1 MTIPFTV
8 RKSILSYTG
17 HSAPRSL
24 LLAGLLAGA
33 LASPSAPLAAQQLRY
48 NLRPSVTWTEWDES
62 LGLGKAR
69 SLGGSAGLGFGEY
82 VDLTAFYR
90 KSDSR
95 STHLSSLPFTAGM
108 RMPPADQQL
117 DIDSW
122 GAEVSVGLARGSLVP
137 VLMGGAGILRLRP
150 EAGGDIRRVQL
161 RYGLGLRTRV
171 LDLFESEVM
180 VERSRYHLDPLELAA
195 PVSVGDA
202 ALPEDPGAGALRRNL
217 ALRVGLMLQLGEP
230 DYPSWPDRYRA
241 DDRRFRR
248 PSSSAAVLFEPF
260 GGAQAF
266 DPAFGI
272 DDQAIAG
279 FRAGFELGPS
289 VGLRG
294 FYWRGVDDR
303 HAWEDG
309 IRGYG
314 GEAQFSLGGLA
325 LFSPHLLAGAGR
337 MEFGPELARDAASVP
352 ADRTTLIV
360 GGGLDLGLGRH
371 LRLTAAAR
379 DYIMSRPDP
388 GAAAVDFEDVRDP
401 GDLVH
406 NWQMSAGLKI
416 LVGGGR
422 GRDRRPDFIRDD
434 LAEMEDRLAERVDAR
449 LDEMERRMEE
459 TARAE
464 AATPVEAGPQD
475 APVMPVEPEVASP
488 LTGPEP
494 IPGEPES
501 EPAPGFEFDPEYEF
515 DPDPVGP
522 EIDFRDQVYGDSR
535 LDPALGFPARELRPY
550 TGVLGG
556 PHTQWI
562 FGVAADWGPSD
573 HLKAFN
579 FVPEASLSLG
589 QGKPSWLV
597 AANLQYRPPWLY
609 QRDSWWISPVTSF
622 GLGVLNQDGSE
633 LVLNASWGV
642 NLQLSHVRGVSGE
655 PLNLYIAHQGIDLFR
670 KERLIVGMSVER

>member
-1 MTIPFTV
+1 M
-8 RKSILSYTG
+8 
-17 HSAPRSL
+17 
-24 LLAGLLAGA
+24 
-33 LASPSAPLAAQQLRY
+33 
-48 NLRPSVTWTEWDES
+48 
-62 LGLGKAR
+62 
-69 SLGGSAGLGFGEY
+69 
-82 VDLTAFYR
+82 
-90 KSDSR
+90 
-95 STHLSSLPFTAGM
+95 
-108 RMPPADQQL
+108 
-117 DIDSW
+117 
-122 GAEVSVGLARGSLVP
+122 
-137 VLMGGAGILRLRP
+137 
-150 EAGGDIRRVQL
+150 
-161 RYGLGLRTRV
+161 
-171 LDLFESEVM
+171 
-180 VERSRYHLDPLELAA
+180 
-195 PVSVGDA
+195 
-202 ALPEDPGAGALRRNL
+202 
-217 ALRVGLMLQLGEP
+217 
-230 DYPSWPDRYRA
+230 
-241 DDRRFRR
+241 
-248 PSSSAAVLFEPF
+248 LFEPF

-337 MEFGPELARDAASVP
+337 MEFGPELAAHGERVP

-379 DYIMSRPDP
+379 DYIMSRPDLD
-388 GAAAVDFEDVRDP
+388 AAAVDFEDVRDP

-416 LVGGGR
+416 LVGGGS
-422 GRDRRPDFIRDD
+422 GPRRPDFGRAD
-434 LAEMEDRLAERVDAR
+434 LAAMEDRLTERADAR

-464 AATPVEAGPQD
+464 ATIPAEPEPQD
-475 APVMPVEPEVASP
+475 APVMAVEPDPEPVEPE
-488 LTGPEP
+488 TRFPE
-494 IPGEPES
+494 
-501 EPAPGFEFDPEYEF
+501 
-515 DPDPVGP
+515 
-522 EIDFRDQVYGDSR
+522 QVYGDSR

-556 PHTQWI
+556 PHTQWV

-642 NLQLSHVRGVSGE
+642 NVQLSHVRGVSGE

>member
-1 MTIPFTV
+1 M
-8 RKSILSYTG
+8 
-17 HSAPRSL
+17 
-24 LLAGLLAGA
+24 LAGA
-33 LASPSAPLAAQQLRY
+33 LASSYAPLAGQQLRY

-69 SLGGSAGLGFGEY
+69 SLGASAGLGFGEY

-95 STHLSSLPFTAGM
+95 STHMSSLPFTAGM

-117 DIDSW
+117 EIDSW
-122 GAEVSVGLARGSLVP
+122 GAEVSLGFARGSLVP
-137 VLMGGAGILRLRP
+137 VLMGGAGILRFRP
-150 EAGGDIRRVQL
+150 EASGDIRRVQL
-161 RYGLGLRTRV
+161 RYGVGLRTRV
-171 LDLFESEVM
+171 LGLFDGEVM
-180 VERSRYHLDPLELAA
+180 VERSRYYLDPLELAA
-195 PVSVGDA
+195 PVSVGDV

-230 DYPSWPDRYRA
+230 DYPSWSDGYRA
-241 DDRRFRR
+241 GDRRFRS

-314 GEAQFSLGGLA
+314 GEAQFNLGGLA

-337 MEFGPELARDAASVP
+337 MEFGPELASQAERVP

-379 DYIMSRPDP
+379 DYIMSRPDLD
-388 GAAAVDFEDVRDP
+388 AAAVDFEDVRDP

-416 LVGGGR
+416 LVGGGS
-422 GRDRRPDFIRDD
+422 GPRRPDFGRDD
-434 LAEMEDRLAERVDAR
+434 LAAMEDRLAERVDAR

-459 TARAE
+459 TASAE
-464 AATPVEAGPQD
+464 AATPVEVGPQD
-475 APVMPVEPEVASP
+475 APVMAVEPEPAPP

-494 IPGEPES
+494 TPGEPAI
-501 EPAPGFEFDPEYEF
+501 EPAPGLEFDPEPFE
-515 DPDPVGP
+515 P
-522 EIDFRDQVYGDSR
+522 ETDFPEQVFGDSR

-556 PHTQWI
+556 PDTQWI

-642 NLQLSHVRGVSGE
+642 TVQLSHVRGISGE

-670 KERLIVGMSVER
+670 KERLILGMSVER

>member
-1 MTIPFTV
+1 MVTIPVTV
-8 RKSILSYTG
+8 KKSIPLSAG
-17 HSAPRSL
+17 HPASRGL

-33 LASPSAPLAAQQLRY
+33 LATASAPLAAQQLRY
-48 NLRPSVTWTEWDES
+48 NFRPSVTWTEWDES

-90 KSDSR
+90 RSDSR
-95 STHLSSLPFTAGM
+95 STHLSRLPFTAGM
-108 RMPPADQQL
+108 RTPPADQQL

-122 GAEVSVGLARGSLVP
+122 GSEVSIGLARGSLVP
-137 VLMGGAGILRLRP
+137 VLMGGAGVLRFRP
-150 EAGGDIRRVQL
+150 EAGSDIRRVQL

-171 LDLFESEVM
+171 LDLFEGEVM
-180 VERSRYHLDPLELAA
+180 VERSRYYLDPLELAV

-202 ALPEDPGAGALRRNL
+202 ALPEDPDAGALRRNL

-230 DYPSWPDRYRA
+230 DHTSWSDRYRA
-241 DDRRFRR
+241 GDRRYRP
-248 PSSSAAVLFEPF
+248 PSSGAAVLFEPF

-279 FRAGFELGPS
+279 FRAGFEVGPH

-303 HAWEDG
+303 DAWEDG

-314 GEAQFSLGGLA
+314 GEAQFNLGGLA

-337 MEFGPELARDAASVP
+337 MEFGPELARDVESVP

-360 GGGLDLGLGRH
+360 GGGVDLGLGRH

-379 DYIMSRPDP
+379 DYIMSGPDLD
-388 GAAAVDFEDVRDP
+388 AAAVDFEDVRDP

-416 LVGGGR
+416 LVGRDR
-422 GRDRRPDFIRDD
+422 GRRRPDFSPDD

-464 AATPVEAGPQD
+464 AVTPVEAEPQD
-475 APVMPVEPEVASP
+475 LPVMAVEPELAP
-488 LTGPEP
+488 RLTGLEP
-494 IPGEPES
+494 TLIEPDLDL
-501 EPAPGFEFDPEYEF
+501 PQ
-515 DPDPVGP
+515 
-522 EIDFRDQVYGDSR
+522 QVPGDSR

-579 FVPEASLSLG
+579 VVPEASLSLG
-589 QGKPSWLV
+589 QGKPSWMV

-642 NLQLSHVRGVSGE
+642 NVQLSRVRGVSGE

>member
-1 MTIPFTV
+1 METIPVTV
-8 RKSILSYTG
+8 RKSISLYAG
-17 HSAPRSL
+17 HPASRGL

-33 LASPSAPLAAQQLRY
+33 LASTSAPLAGQQLRY

-95 STHLSSLPFTAGM
+95 STHLSTLPFTAGM
-108 RMPPADQQL
+108 RMPPADQLL

-122 GAEVSVGLARGSLVP
+122 GAEVSIGLAGGSLVP
-137 VLMGGAGILRLRP
+137 VLMGGAGILRFRP

-161 RYGLGLRTRV
+161 RYGGGLRTRV
-171 LDLFESEVM
+171 LDLFDGEVM
-180 VERSRYHLDPLELAA
+180 VERSRYYLDPLELAA
-195 PVSVGDA
+195 PLSVGDA
-202 ALPEDPGAGALRRNL
+202 ALPEDPGAGVLRRNL
-217 ALRVGLMLQLGEP
+217 ALRVGLMLQLGDP
-230 DYPSWPDRYRA
+230 DYPSWSDRYRA
-241 DDRRFRR
+241 GDRRFRS
-248 PSSSAAVLFEPF
+248 PSSSAVVLFEPF

-266 DPAFGI
+266 DPGFGI

-279 FRAGFELGPS
+279 FRAGVELGPS

-325 LFSPHLLAGAGR
+325 PFSPHLLAGAGR
-337 MEFGPELARDAASVP
+337 MEFGPELASHGGSVP
-352 ADRTTLIV
+352 ADRTALIV

-371 LRLTAAAR
+371 LRLTVAAR
-379 DYIMSRPDP
+379 DYVMSRPDL
-388 GAAAVDFEDVRDP
+388 AATAVDFEDVRDP

-422 GRDRRPDFIRDD
+422 GPRRPDFGRDD

-449 LDEMERRMEE
+449 LDEMERKMEE
-459 TARAE
+459 TAR
-464 AATPVEAGPQD
+464 VEADATVEAEPQD
-475 APVMPVEPEVASP
+475 APVMAVEPELAP
-488 LTGPEP
+488 P
-494 IPGEPES
+494 S
-501 EPAPGFEFDPEYEF
+501 EQA
-515 DPDPVGP
+515 
-522 EIDFRDQVYGDSR
+522 YGDSR
-535 LDPALGFPARELRPY
+535 LDPALGFPAHELRPY

-556 PHTQWI
+556 PDTQWI

-670 KERLIVGMSVER
+670 KERLILGMSVER

>member
-1 MTIPFTV
+1 MTIPGTV
-8 RKSILSYTG
+8 RKSVSLYAEHPAS
-17 HSAPRSL
+17 RSL

-33 LASPSAPLAAQQLRY
+33 LASDAAPLAAQQLRY

-108 RMPPADQQL
+108 RTPPADQQL
-117 DIDSW
+117 DMDSW
-122 GAEVSVGLARGSLVP
+122 GAEVSIGLARGSLVP
-137 VLMGGAGILRLRP
+137 VIMGGAGILRFRP
-150 EAGGDIRRVQL
+150 EAGSDIRRVQL
-161 RYGLGLRTRV
+161 RYGAGLRTRV
-171 LDLFESEVM
+171 LDLFEGEVM
-180 VERSRYHLDPLELAA
+180 VERSRYYLDPLELAA

-230 DYPSWPDRYRA
+230 HYPSWSDRYRA
-241 DDRRFRR
+241 GDRRFRS

-272 DDQAIAG
+272 DDQTIAG

-314 GEAQFSLGGLA
+314 GEAQFTLGGLA

-337 MEFGPELARDAASVP
+337 MEFGPELASHAETVP

-360 GGGLDLGLGRH
+360 GGGIDLGLGRH

-379 DYIMSRPDP
+379 DYIMSRPDLD
-388 GAAAVDFEDVRDP
+388 AAAVDFEDVRDP

-422 GRDRRPDFIRDD
+422 GPRRPDFGRDD
-434 LAEMEDRLAERVDAR
+434 LAAMEDRLAERVDAR
-449 LDEMERRMEE
+449 LDEMERRMGE

-464 AATPVEAGPQD
+464 TAIPVEVEPPD
-475 APVMPVEPEVASP
+475 APVMPVEPEVARP

-494 IPGEPES
+494 IPGEPEI
-501 EPAPGFEFDPEYEF
+501 EPAPGFEFDPEPV
-515 DPDPVGP
+515 DPETDFP
-522 EIDFRDQVYGDSR
+522 EQVFGDSR
-535 LDPALGFPARELRPY
+535 LDPSLGFPAHELRPY

-573 HLKAFN
+573 HLTAFN

-642 NLQLSHVRGVSGE
+642 NVQLSHVRGVSGE

-670 KERLIVGMSVER
+670 KERLILGMSVER

>member
-1 MTIPFTV
+1 MTIPVTV
-8 RKSILSYTG
+8 RRSISSHGG
-17 HSAPRSL
+17 HPASRSL
-24 LLAGLLAGA
+24 LLAGLLAGS
-33 LASPSAPLAAQQLRY
+33 LASSSAPLAAQGIRY
-48 NLRPSVTWTEWDES
+48 NLRPTVTWTEWDES
-62 LGLGKAR
+62 LGLGDAR

-82 VDLTAFYR
+82 VDLTAFYA

-95 STHLSSLPFTAGM
+95 STHLSRLPLAAGM
-108 RMPPADQQL
+108 RTPPADQHL
-117 DIDSW
+117 DIASY
-122 GAEVSVGLARGSLVP
+122 GTEVSIGLARGSLVP
-137 VLMGGAGILRLRP
+137 VLMGGTGILRFRP
-150 EAGGDIRRVQL
+150 EAGSDIRRVQL

-171 LDLFESEVM
+171 LDLFEGEVM
-180 VERSRYHLDPLELAA
+180 VKRSRYYLDPLELAV
-195 PVSVGDA
+195 PLSVGDP
-202 ALPEDPGAGALRRNL
+202 ALPDDPDAGALRRNL
-217 ALRVGLMLQLGEP
+217 ALRVGLMLQLGGP
-230 DYPSWPDRYRA
+230 DHTSWSDRYRA
-241 DDRRFRR
+241 GDSGYR
-248 PSSSAAVLFEPF
+248 PPSAGAAVLFEPF

-266 DPAFGI
+266 DPGFGI

-279 FRAGFELGPS
+279 FRAGFEIGPY

-314 GEAQFSLGGLA
+314 GEAQFNLGGPA

-337 MEFGPELARDAASVP
+337 MEFGRDLALDAESVP
-352 ADRTTLIV
+352 SDRTTLIV
-360 GGGLDLGLGRH
+360 GGGVDLGLGRH

-379 DYIMSRPDP
+379 DYIMSGPDLD
-388 GAAAVDFEDVRDP
+388 AAAVDFEDVRDP

-416 LVGGGR
+416 LVGG
-422 GRDRRPDFIRDD
+422 DRRRRRPGVGRDD

-449 LDEMERRMEE
+449 LDQMEQRMEE

-464 AATPVEAGPQD
+464 APTPVEARPQD
-475 APVMPVEPEVASP
+475 ASVVTVEPEFAPTPTEADPARAPTEVEFA
-488 LTGPEP
+488 LTEPDLAPIEPEP
-494 IPGEPES
+494 DFPEQ
-501 EPAPGFEFDPEYEF
+501 AYDG
-515 DPDPVGP
+515 
-522 EIDFRDQVYGDSR
+522 SR
-535 LDPALGFPARELRPY
+535 LDPSLGFPARELRPY
-550 TGVLGG
+550 MGILGG

-573 HLKAFN
+573 RFTAFN
-579 FVPEASLSLG
+579 VVPEASLSLG
-589 QGKPSWLV
+589 QGKPSWMV

-633 LVLNASWGV
+633 LVVNASWGV
-642 NLQLSHVRGVSGE
+642 NIQLSRVRAVSGE

-670 KERLIVGMSVER
+670 KERLIVGLSVER

>member
-1 MTIPFTV
+1 
-8 RKSILSYTG
+8 
-17 HSAPRSL
+17 
-24 LLAGLLAGA
+24 LLAGA
-33 LASPSAPLAAQQLRY
+33 LASAAAPLAAQQLRY
-48 NLRPSVTWTEWDES
+48 HLRPSVTWTEWDES

-117 DIDSW
+117 EIDSW
-122 GAEVSVGLARGSLVP
+122 GAEVSIGLARGSLVP
-137 VLMGGAGILRLRP
+137 VLMGGAGILRFRP
-150 EAGGDIRRVQL
+150 EAGHDIRRVQL
-161 RYGLGLRTRV
+161 RYGAGLRTRV
-171 LDLFESEVM
+171 LGLFEGEVM
-180 VERSRYHLDPLELAA
+180 VERNRYYLDPLELAA
-195 PVSVGDA
+195 PLSVGDA
-202 ALPEDPGAGALRRNL
+202 ALPVDPDAGALRRNL

-230 DYPSWPDRYRA
+230 DYPSLSDRYRA
-241 DDRRFRR
+241 GDRRFRS

-279 FRAGFELGPS
+279 FRAGFQLEPS

-309 IRGYG
+309 IKGYG

-325 LFSPHLLAGAGR
+325 ALSPHLLAGAGR
-337 MEFGPELARDAASVP
+337 MEFGPELASHAETVP

-379 DYIMSRPDP
+379 DYIMSRPDLA
-388 GAAAVDFEDVRDP
+388 AAAVDFEDVRDP

-422 GRDRRPDFIRDD
+422 GRRRPDFGRDD

-459 TARAE
+459 AARAE
-464 AATPVEAGPQD
+464 AAIPT
-475 APVMPVEPEVASP
+475 EPELAPP
-488 LTGPEP
+488 LT
-494 IPGEPES
+494 EPEATPIEPEI
-501 EPAPGFEFDPEYEF
+501 EPAPGFEFDPEFEF
-515 DPDPVGP
+515 DAEPVEFETDFP
-522 EIDFRDQVYGDSR
+522 EQVFGDSR

-556 PHTQWI
+556 PDTQWI

-642 NLQLSHVRGVSGE
+642 NVQLSHVRGVSGE

-670 KERLIVGMSVER
+670 KERLILGMSVER

>member
-1 MTIPFTV
+1 MVTISVTV
-8 RKSILSYTG
+8 RKSIPSYAG
-17 HSAPRSL
+17 HPASRGL

-33 LASPSAPLAAQQLRY
+33 LASASTPLAAQQLRY
-48 NLRPSVTWTEWDES
+48 SFRPSVTWTEWDES

-117 DIDSW
+117 DMDSW
-122 GAEVSVGLARGSLVP
+122 GAEVSIGLASGSLVP
-137 VLMGGAGILRLRP
+137 VIMGGAGILRFRP
-150 EAGGDIRRVQL
+150 EVGGDIRRVQL
-161 RYGLGLRTRV
+161 RYGAGLRTRV
-171 LDLFESEVM
+171 LDLFEGEVM
-180 VERSRYHLDPLELAA
+180 VERSRYYLDPLELAA
-195 PVSVGDA
+195 PLSVGDA

-217 ALRVGLMLQLGEP
+217 ALRVGLMLRLGEP
-230 DYPSWPDRYRA
+230 DYPSWSDRYRA
-241 DDRRFRR
+241 GDRRFRSR
-248 PSSSAAVLFEPF
+248 SSSAAVLFEPF

-314 GEAQFSLGGLA
+314 GEAQFNLGNLA

-337 MEFGPELARDAASVP
+337 MEFGPELASHVERVP

-379 DYIMSRPDP
+379 DYIMSRPDLD
-388 GAAAVDFEDVRDP
+388 AAAVDFEDVRDP

-406 NWQMSAGLKI
+406 NWQLSAGLKI

-422 GRDRRPDFIRDD
+422 GPRRPDFGRDD
-434 LAEMEDRLAERVDAR
+434 LAAMEDRLAERVDAR

-459 TARAE
+459 TARVE
-464 AATPVEAGPQD
+464 AATPVDVGPQD
-475 APVMPVEPEVASP
+475 APVMAVEPD
-488 LTGPEP
+488 PEP
-494 IPGEPES
+494 V
-501 EPAPGFEFDPEYEF
+501 DPETSF
-515 DPDPVGP
+515 P
-522 EIDFRDQVYGDSR
+522 EQVYGGGR

-609 QRDSWWISPVTSF
+609 QRDNWWISPVTSF

-642 NLQLSHVRGVSGE
+642 NLQLSRVRGVSGE

>member
-1 MTIPFTV
+1 MS
-8 RKSILSYTG
+8 RG
-17 HSAPRSL
+17 L

-33 LASPSAPLAAQQLRY
+33 LASAYAPLPAQQLRY

-95 STHLSSLPFTAGM
+95 STQLSGLPFTAHM
-108 RMPPADQQL
+108 RTPPADQQL
-117 DIDSW
+117 EIDSW
-122 GAEVSVGLARGSLVP
+122 GAEVSLGLARGSLVP
-137 VLMGGAGILRLRP
+137 VLMGGAGILRFRP
-150 EAGGDIRRVQL
+150 EAGSDIRRVQL
-161 RYGLGLRTRV
+161 RYGAGLRTRV
-171 LDLFESEVM
+171 LDLFDGEVM
-180 VERSRYHLDPLELAA
+180 VERSRYYLDPLELAA
-195 PVSVGDA
+195 PLSVGDA

-230 DYPSWPDRYRA
+230 DYPSWSGRYRA
-241 DDRRFRR
+241 GDRRFRS

-314 GEAQFSLGGLA
+314 GEAQFTLGGLA

-337 MEFGPELARDAASVP
+337 MEFGPGLASHAERVP

-379 DYIMSRPDP
+379 DYIMSRPDLD
-388 GAAAVDFEDVRDP
+388 AASVDFEDVRDP

-422 GRDRRPDFIRDD
+422 GPRRPDFGRDD
-434 LAEMEDRLAERVDAR
+434 LAAMEDRLAERVDAR

-459 TARAE
+459 TGRVE
-464 AATPVEAGPQD
+464 AAAAVAPVEAEPQD
-475 APVMPVEPEVASP
+475 APVMAVEAD
-488 LTGPEP
+488 PEP
-494 IPGEPES
+494 V
-501 EPAPGFEFDPEYEF
+501 DPETHF
-515 DPDPVGP
+515 PK
-522 EIDFRDQVYGDSR
+522 QVYGDSR

-573 HLKAFN
+573 HLDAFN

>member
-1 MTIPFTV
+1 
-8 RKSILSYTG
+8 
-17 HSAPRSL
+17 
-24 LLAGLLAGA
+24 
-33 LASPSAPLAAQQLRY
+33 
-48 NLRPSVTWTEWDES
+48 
-62 LGLGKAR
+62 
-69 SLGGSAGLGFGEY
+69 
-82 VDLTAFYR
+82 
-90 KSDSR
+90 
-95 STHLSSLPFTAGM
+95 
-108 RMPPADQQL
+108 
-117 DIDSW
+117 
-122 GAEVSVGLARGSLVP
+122 
-137 VLMGGAGILRLRP
+137 
-150 EAGGDIRRVQL
+150 
-161 RYGLGLRTRV
+161 
-171 LDLFESEVM
+171 M
-180 VERSRYHLDPLELAA
+180 VERSRYYLDPLELAA
-195 PVSVGDA
+195 PPSVGDV

-230 DYPSWPDRYRA
+230 DYSSWSDRYRA
-241 DDRRFRR
+241 GDRRFR
-248 PSSSAAVLFEPF
+248 PPPSSAAVLFEPF

-266 DPAFGI
+266 DPVFGI

-279 FRAGFELGPS
+279 FRAGFQLGSS

-337 MEFGPELARDAASVP
+337 MEFGPDVTPHAESVP

-379 DYIMSRPDP
+379 DYIMSRPDLD
-388 GAAAVDFEDVRDP
+388 AVPADFEDVRDP

-422 GRDRRPDFIRDD
+422 GPRRPDFGRDD
-434 LAEMEDRLAERVDAR
+434 LAAIEDRLAERVDAH
-449 LDEMERRMEE
+449 LDEMERRMGE
-459 TARAE
+459 TARAQAAAAAE
-464 AATPVEAGPQD
+464 AEPQD
-475 APVMPVEPEVASP
+475 APVTEVEPELPPP
-488 LTGPEP
+488 LPEP
-494 IPGEPES
+494 EPESGEPEI
-501 EPAPGFEFDPEYEF
+501 EPAPEFEFDPEYEF
-515 DPDPVGP
+515 DPEPVDPDTDLR
-522 EIDFRDQVYGDSR
+522 EQVFGDSR
-535 LDPALGFPARELRPY
+535 LDPALGFPANELRPY

-597 AANLQYRPPWLY
+597 ATNLQYRPPWLY

-642 NLQLSHVRGVSGE
+642 NVQISHVRGVSGE

-670 KERLIVGMSVER
+670 KERLILGMSVER

>member
-1 MTIPFTV
+1 MVTIPVTV
-8 RKSILSYTG
+8 RKSISLYAG
-17 HSAPRSL
+17 HPASRSL

-33 LASPSAPLAAQQLRY
+33 LASTSAPLAGQQLRY

-90 KSDSR
+90 RSDSR
-95 STHLSSLPFTAGM
+95 STHLSRLPFTAGM

-122 GAEVSVGLARGSLVP
+122 GAEASIGLARGSLVP
-137 VLMGGAGILRLRP
+137 VLMGGAGILRFRP

-161 RYGLGLRTRV
+161 RYGAGLRTRV
-171 LDLFESEVM
+171 LDLFEGEVM
-180 VERSRYHLDPLELAA
+180 VERSRYYLDPLELAA

-230 DYPSWPDRYRA
+230 DYPSLSDRYRA
-241 DDRRFRR
+241 GDRRFRS
-248 PSSSAAVLFEPF
+248 PSSSTAVLFEPF

-337 MEFGPELARDAASVP
+337 MEFGPELAAHAESVP

-379 DYIMSRPDP
+379 DYIMSRPDLDA
-388 GAAAVDFEDVRDP
+388 GAVDFEDVRDP

-416 LVGGGR
+416 LVGGGS
-422 GRDRRPDFIRDD
+422 GPRRPDFGRDD
-434 LAEMEDRLAERVDAR
+434 LAAMEDRLAERVDAR

-464 AATPVEAGPQD
+464 AAIPDEVGPQD
-475 APVMPVEPEVASP
+475 APVMAVEPDPEPVESETGFPE
-488 LTGPEP
+488 
-494 IPGEPES
+494 
-501 EPAPGFEFDPEYEF
+501 
-515 DPDPVGP
+515 
-522 EIDFRDQVYGDSR
+522 QVYGDSR

-573 HLKAFN
+573 HLRAFN

-670 KERLIVGMSVER
+670 KERLILGMSVER

>member
-1 MTIPFTV
+1 MTILDTV
-8 RKSILSYTG
+8 RKSVSLYAEHPAS
-17 HSAPRSL
+17 RSL
-24 LLAGLLAGA
+24 LLVGLLAGA
-33 LASPSAPLAAQQLRY
+33 LASAAAPLAAQQLRY

-95 STHLSSLPFTAGM
+95 STHLSGLPFTAGM
-108 RMPPADQQL
+108 RTPPADQQL

-122 GAEVSVGLARGSLVP
+122 GAEMSIGLARGSLVP
-137 VLMGGAGILRLRP
+137 VLMGGAGILRFRP
-150 EAGGDIRRVQL
+150 EAGSDIRRVQL
-161 RYGLGLRTRV
+161 RYGAGLRTRV
-171 LDLFESEVM
+171 LDLFEGEVM
-180 VERSRYHLDPLELAA
+180 VERSRYYLDPLELAA

-202 ALPEDPGAGALRRNL
+202 ALPNDPGAGALRRNL

-230 DYPSWPDRYRA
+230 DYPSLSDRYRA
-241 DDRRFRR
+241 GDRRFRS

-279 FRAGFELGPS
+279 FRAGVELGPS

-337 MEFGPELARDAASVP
+337 MEFGPELAPHAGSVP

-379 DYIMSRPDP
+379 DYIMSKPDLD
-388 GAAAVDFEDVRDP
+388 ATAVDFEDVRDP
-401 GDLVH
+401 RDLVH

-422 GRDRRPDFIRDD
+422 GPRRPDFGRDD

-464 AATPVEAGPQD
+464 AAIPVEVEPPD
-475 APVMPVEPEVASP
+475 APVMPVEPEVAPP

-494 IPGEPES
+494 IPGEPEI
-501 EPAPGFEFDPEYEF
+501 EPAPGFEFAPEPVDPETDF
-515 DPDPVGP
+515 P
-522 EIDFRDQVYGDSR
+522 EQVFGDSR
-535 LDPALGFPARELRPY
+535 LDPSLGFPAHELRPY

-573 HLKAFN
+573 HLTAFN

-642 NLQLSHVRGVSGE
+642 NVQLSHVRGVSGE

-670 KERLIVGMSVER
+670 KERLILGMSVER